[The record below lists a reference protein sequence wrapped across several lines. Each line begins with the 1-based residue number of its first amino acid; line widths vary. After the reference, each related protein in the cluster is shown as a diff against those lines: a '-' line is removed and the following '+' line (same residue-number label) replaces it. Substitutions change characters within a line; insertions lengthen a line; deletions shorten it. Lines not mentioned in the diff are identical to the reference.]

1 MNLPCVDWFLHECF
15 ASDPSTLD
23 PKEDPAEFNDL
34 VQNASTNLQKN
45 MGDIKNNIFG
55 K

>member
-1 MNLPCVDWFLHECF
+1 MLLGKKQWTLNPGL